1 MHIFVNRVIEDNL
14 SHAVSIEEL
23 RKESKKDSQIS
34 KLMGSICKSY
44 CPDDGSLDKA
54 FKQIYKEL
62 WATDGILMRGH
73 QIVVPESLQAR
84 LIATANQGHK
94 HSDKALKLL
103 RQTYWFPKMN
113 KAISEFVSSCISCN
127 SASSDTP
134 PVPLEPN
141 LLQQGPLQ
149 NLHGDFKGPIVG
161 SYYLHVVID
170 RYSKYPEVGILK
182 STSFKKF
189 QSVLD
194 RIFNTWNSRDIVH
207 R

>member
-1 MHIFVNRVIEDNL
+1 MRTMHIFVNRVIEDNL
-14 SHAVSIEEL
+14 SHAVSIEDL

-113 KAISEFVSSCISCN
+113 KAVSE
-127 SASSDTP
+127 SAF
-134 PVPLEPN
+134 
-141 LLQQGPLQ
+141 Q
-149 NLHGDFKGPIVG
+149 NLQFSILRH
-161 SYYLHVVID
+161 S
-170 RYSKYPEVGILK
+170 SKYPEVGILK
-182 STSFKKF
+182 PTSFKKF

>member
-1 MHIFVNRVIEDNL
+1 
-14 SHAVSIEEL
+14 
-23 RKESKKDSQIS
+23 
-34 KLMGSICKSY
+34 MGSICKSY

-194 RIFNTWNSRDIVH
+194 HIFNTWNSRDIVH